1 MMGKKIVVLDTDETQ
16 GRELCAILEEGSYQA
31 YPLQLLPDLGK
42 CIEEDACMAVFI
54 DIDTVLIDN
63 RIIRDLTLK
72 YPQVHF
78 FCISKHPYNPEL
90 KDAICYHIYACL
102 NRPVDPDEIFFW
114 LRSIDQN
121 DEYKQ
126 PANQD

>member
-1 MMGKKIVVLDTDETQ
+1 MEKKVVVLDADETQ
-16 GRELCAILEEGSYQA
+16 GRELCAIMDEGPYRA
-31 YPLQLLPDLGK
+31 YPLQSLPDLGE
-42 CIEEDACMAVFI
+42 CIEESDCVAVFI

-63 RIIRDLTLK
+63 RMIRDLTLK

-114 LRSIDQN
+114 LRSINQN
-121 DEYKQ
+121 D
-126 PANQD
+126 

>member
-1 MMGKKIVVLDTDETQ
+1 MEKKVVVLDTDETQ
-16 GRELCAILEEGSYQA
+16 GRELCASLEKGPYQA
-31 YPLQLLPDLGK
+31 YLLQSLPHLGK
-42 CIEEDACMAVFI
+42 CIEEKACIAVFI

-63 RIIRDLTLK
+63 RTVRDLTIK
-72 YPQVHF
+72 YPEVHF

-102 NRPVDPDEIFFW
+102 NRPVDPDELFYW
-114 LRSIDQN
+114 LRSIEQN
-121 DEYKQ
+121 DEYEQ

>member
-1 MMGKKIVVLDTDETQ
+1 MEKKIVVLDTDEKQ
-16 GRELCAILEEGSYQA
+16 GRKLCDILEEGPYRA
-31 YPLQLLPDLGK
+31 YSMQSLPDLGK
-42 CIEEDACMAVFI
+42 WIEESACMAVFI

-102 NRPVDPDEIFFW
+102 NRPVDPDELFYW

-121 DEYKQ
+121 DEYTQ

>member
-1 MMGKKIVVLDTDETQ
+1 MENKVVVLDTDETQ
-16 GRELCAILEEGSYQA
+16 GRELCTILEKGPYRA
-31 YPLQLLPDLGK
+31 YPLQSLPDLGR
-42 CIEEDACMAVFI
+42 CIETSTCLAVFI

-63 RIIRDLTLK
+63 RTVRDLTLK
-72 YPQVHF
+72 YPEVHF

-102 NRPVDPDEIFFW
+102 NRPVDPDELFYW

-121 DEYKQ
+121 DEDEQ
-126 PANQD
+126 PANHD